1 MAALCNGEKII
12 GVLHVAAVVV
22 VFLAEEEIVVVC
34 IGSDAILT
42 TLLEVEE
49 AVGGIGAVGADPGC
63 GLGAGSVVDVCL
75 A

>member
-1 MAALCNGEKII
+1 MAPLGDGEKIV
-12 GVLHVAAVVV
+12 GMLHVAAVVV
-22 VFLAEEEIVVVC
+22 VLSAEEKVIVVGV
-34 IGSDAILT
+34 GPDTILT
-42 TLLEVEE
+42 SLFEVEE